1 MNNAI
6 TLHAGNALLPDAQSW
21 KTMLDMAETLV
32 KSGMLPAH
40 IKTPQAAVAIIQKG
54 LELGVPPMY
63 ALSNIVH
70 IQGKPTAN
78 SELMLALIYRD
89 HGDAAVGF
97 QESTADHC
105 TVAYRRRGWAQPGLF
120 TFTMKEAEAA
130 GLLKNQ
136 VWRSYPAAMLR
147 ARAISAVARMAFPD
161 SIGGMYTPEELGAT
175 VDADGDVIDV
185 PSTPQR
191 PTDSRPTRPHVEVV
205 EVDGDTGEIIDA
217 PMQVNDPSAGHPAT
231 ERQIKAIFGIGRS
244 KGLSDDQIKEE
255 IYGRFGVTSKTELL
269 SGQASEL
276 IDAFNAIDADS
287 DMQPALGM

>member
-1 MNNAI
+1 MSNAI
-6 TLHAGNALLPDAQSW
+6 TLHTGNALLPDAQSW

-32 KSGMLPAH
+32 KSGMLPQH
-40 IKTPQAAVAIIQKG
+40 IKSPQAAVAIIQKG

-89 HGDAAVGF
+89 HGDAAVTF
-97 QESTADHC
+97 QESTSDHC
-105 TVAYRRRGWAQPGLF
+105 TVAYRRRGWSQPGLF
-120 TFTMKEAEAA
+120 TFTMAEAEQA
-130 GLLKNQ
+130 GLLKNA

-191 PTDSRPTRPHVEVV
+191 PADSRPIKPHVEVV

-231 ERQIKAIFGIGRS
+231 ERQIKAIFGIGHS
-244 KGLSDDQIKEE
+244 NGWTNDEIKAEMYE
-255 IYGRFGVTSKTELL
+255 RFLIESTKDLTVA
-269 SGQASEL
+269 QASEL
-276 IDAFNAIDADS
+276 IDVVSNPGAP